1 MGTVGI
7 ATMFNATNIL
17 ILRFMTDYLGI
28 AAALAG
34 LMVAF
39 SKVYDA
45 CFDPVIGGLSDRTRT
60 SWGRRRPY
68 LLAGAILSGGVM
80 VLLFNVPIFANK
92 TAMAGYMGLML
103 VLYATGY
110 AIFNVPYLAMPAE
123 MTDDY
128 HERSYLMSFRVIG
141 LSVGQSVGGF
151 LGPALIARNGG
162 GLQGHAVMGWVLG
175 GIVFVACAVCFWMTR
190 TAHFTERHEGPRLGV
205 LRQFTLAWANRPF
218 RMLMGAKLFQMM
230 GGSVILSSMAFFTVH
245 VLHDSDLTLGLM
257 SALSTV
263 GIIVA
268 VPFWVRF
275 SHRFGKRATFAVA
288 VILYGAIML
297 TWLLS
302 KQGEPPTF
310 QYVRSLINGIGA
322 SGMLLMGASM
332 LPDTIAYDRY
342 RTGLRREGIFAGI
355 YTTIEKVAF
364 ALGLGLTGVFLGAMG
379 YVEGHNSQAFQQPA
393 GAITAIYLCLGVFPA
408 ILSFMSCL
416 FLWQYDL
423 TGEKLEAASLHVAP
437 SASV

>member
-34 LMVAF
+34 AMVAL
-39 SKVYDA
+39 SKLYDA
-45 CFDPVIGGLSDRTRT
+45 CFDPLIGGMSDRTRGA
-60 SWGRRRPY
+60 WGRRRPY
-68 LLAGAILSGGVM
+68 LLVGAVLSGGVM
-80 VLLFNVPIFANK
+80 VLLFNVPLFADK
-92 TAMAGYMGLML
+92 TTMAAYMALML
-103 VLYATGY
+103 ILYATGY

-123 MTDDY
+123 MTSDY

-141 LSVGQSVGGF
+141 LSIGQSVGGF
-151 LGPALIARNGG
+151 LGPTLIARNGG
-162 GLQGHAVMGWVLG
+162 GMRGHGVMGWILG
-175 GIVFVACAVCFWMTR
+175 GIVFLACFACFWMTR
-190 TAHFTERHEGPRLGV
+190 TAHFTARHEGPRPTV

-245 VLHDSDLTLGLM
+245 ILHDSDLTLGLM

-268 VPFWVRF
+268 VPLWVRF
-275 SHRFGKRATFAVA
+275 SHRHGKRATFATA

-302 KQGEPPTF
+302 KQGEPPIF

-355 YTTIEKVAF
+355 YTTIEKLAF

-379 YVEGHNSQAFQQPA
+379 YVEGHSLQSFQQPP

-408 ILSFMSCL
+408 VLSFMSCL

-423 TGEKLEAASLHVAP
+423 TAEKLAALEPAIS
-437 SASV
+437 